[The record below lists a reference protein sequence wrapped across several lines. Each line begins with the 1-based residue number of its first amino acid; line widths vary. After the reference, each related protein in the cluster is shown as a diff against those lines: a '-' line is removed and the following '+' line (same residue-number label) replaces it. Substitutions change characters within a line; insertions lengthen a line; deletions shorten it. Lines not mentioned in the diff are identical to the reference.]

1 MRMKR
6 GLILFLSFFIGCATV
21 KRPIPEPTPKP
32 EITSELR
39 GVWVTRFDWV
49 RKDPQLMQT
58 RIKEIMVAL
67 AEEKFNAVFFQ
78 IRGAA
83 ETLYPSPHEPWSKLL
98 DAQDP
103 GFDPLELAIQ
113 QAHKHGLTFY
123 AYINL
128 LPLYAGDTPP
138 ADSSHLY
145 YKHGP
150 NVAPDSSW
158 VCFGADQKP
167 MERNEYYYLNPALPQ
182 VRTYLKKVLRHVAET
197 YDVDGLHFD
206 RIRYPGADYLFD
218 PYSLQTFRQDSL
230 KLDIDR
236 SEWARRML
244 TDLVEDV
251 VAEAWL
257 IKPYLHMSAA
267 TWGLYRT
274 DDLPGYEQFRSGYAN
289 YYQDAIDW
297 LDRGIM
303 DFIVPMIYW
312 DQPDPKPN
320 FDELWADFHS
330 RTDNYRHI
338 IPGMIAKQPWLE
350 NGELAAQIET
360 VRRNNGQGHVLF
372 SYSALE
378 KQPAFAKSVYE
389 SYLPLPDKLK
399 RTHKEQVLALHVLS
413 ATAELGNFTGYG
425 SMTLQHTDSKG
436 WASLILSQLPDTLKF
451 SLNQEPIHL
460 PTRFWRPPFRY
471 ALTSN
476 HHLTRMMPW
485 VEWRISPDDTTT
497 RSPFPLLGK
506 TDSSAIA
513 LVEDTPAHVYNTG
526 IFFKDIDLQTGA
538 NRIRTTVIGQDSQ
551 TVFYENEIVFQKPKG
566 PRKPLPLW
574 VDSTS
579 IAPSVD
585 MRLPATDRVPV
596 EFTGSRGQQGFIWVQ
611 PGNIRLE
618 MNRKD
623 YEDFSR
629 YSTDIDLAAFET
641 SSPLSYSAGLQT
653 PDSAQQL
660 IIKMDNTITKNHA
673 HTFNRV
679 MTTTDQTVL
688 SYNLG
693 PIRLGGPI
701 LAELDS
707 GVVLQSSGR
716 VGGYTRVS
724 LDQNTSGFIPSR
736 ELTTLDPKV
745 PRPGYYLRS
754 LSITPGENED
764 LVYIPY
770 SEPVPYAVFP
780 EPHLKRIR
788 IVLYGVK
795 TSSTWL
801 THRQGLQIIDHVD
814 WQQPLPE
821 TYEILVNLKSHKI
834 WGYHLEKRGQ
844 SLVLRVKTTP
854 ASLMQAD
861 SLTLQGLKIAI
872 EAGHGGSNLGAIGL
886 SGLQEK
892 KINLDLA
899 KRLEALCRQEGM
911 QVFQV
916 RPDDRDMSLTE
927 KRRLIHASDADLCV
941 SIHANAAGLS
951 RGYLGVSGTST
962 YYHNAFW
969 SPFAH
974 AVYDRLLDLELE
986 EFGVVGSFNYKV
998 IRQSERPTILVEQA
1012 FMTHALDEEK
1022 LFSASFRQ
1030 KMAQAVLEG
1039 IRNFIHSTMP

>member
-1 MRMKR
+1 MKKM
-6 GLILFLSFFIGCATV
+6 LIACLLVITSCATV
-21 KRPIPEPTPKP
+21 KLPPPEPIAEPKL
-32 EITSELR
+32 EAEMR
-39 GVWVTRFDWV
+39 GMWVTRFDWV
-49 RKDPQLMQT
+49 RKDPDAMQE
-58 RIKEIMVAL
+58 RIKTIMSSL
-67 AEEKFNAVFFQ
+67 AEQNYNAVFFQ
-78 IRGAA
+78 VRGAA
-83 ETLYPSPHEPWSKLL
+83 ETLYPSPFEPWSKLL

-113 QAHKHGLTFY
+113 QARQHGLMFY

-128 LPLYAGDTPP
+128 LPLYAGKNPP
-138 ADSSHLY
+138 SDSSHLY
-145 YKHGP
+145 YTYGP
-150 NVAPDSSW
+150 KVSPDSSW
-158 VCFGADQKP
+158 VCFGADRQP
-167 MERNEYYYLNPALPQ
+167 MQLNEYYYLNPALPQ
-182 VRTYLKKVLRHVAET
+182 VRTYLKKIIRHVAET

-206 RIRYPGADYLFD
+206 RIRYPGADYLYD

-230 KLDIDR
+230 KLDLNR

-274 DDLPGYEQFRSGYAN
+274 DDLPGYEQFRSGYAH

-320 FDELWADFHS
+320 FDELWTDFQG
-330 RTDNYRHI
+330 RTENYQHI

-350 NGELAAQIET
+350 NGELADQIET
-360 VRRNNGQGHVLF
+360 VRRNNGLGHVLF

-378 KQPAFAKSVYE
+378 KQPLFSDIVYE
-389 SYLPLPDKLK
+389 SPLPLPDNVK
-399 RTHKEQVLALHVLS
+399 RTKKDQVLALHFPS
-413 ATAELGNFTGYG
+413 ATADLSNVTGYG
-425 SMTLQHTDSKG
+425 SMTLQHTDALG
-436 WASLILSQLPDTLKF
+436 WASMIIPQLPDTLKF
-451 SLNQEPIHL
+451 SLNQEPIRL

-471 ALTSN
+471 AYTSD
-476 HHLTRMMPW
+476 HHLTRVMPW
-485 VEWRISPDDTTT
+485 VEWRIAPGESTT

-506 TDSSAIA
+506 TDSSGIA

-526 IFFKDIDLQTGA
+526 IFFKDIDLITGK

-551 TVFYENEIVFQKPKG
+551 TVFYEDEIIFLEPKE
-566 PRKPLPLW
+566 PRKALPLW
-574 VDSTS
+574 VDTTS
-579 IAPSVD
+579 IAPSID
-585 MRLPATDRVPV
+585 MELLPTDRVPV
-596 EFTGSRGQQGFIWVQ
+596 KFTGSRGQQGFILVQ

-618 MNRKD
+618 MSRKD

-629 YSTDIDLAAFET
+629 YHTDIDLAALT
-641 SSPLSYSAGLQT
+641 SSSFSYSAGLQT
-653 PDSAQQL
+653 PDSAQQV
-660 IIKMDNTITKNHA
+660 IIKMNNSIAKKPA

-679 MTTTDQTVL
+679 MTHTDQTVL

-724 LDQNTSGFIPSR
+724 LDFNTSGFISSR
-736 ELTTLDPKV
+736 ELTTLAPEV

-754 LSITPGENED
+754 LSIAPGENED
-764 LVYIPY
+764 IVYIPY

-801 THRQGLQIIDHVD
+801 THRQGLQIIDHVE

-834 WGYHLEKRGQ
+834 WGYHLDKRGR

-854 ASLMQAD
+854 ASLLQTD
-861 SLTLQGLKIAI
+861 SLTLEGLKIAI
-872 EAGHGGSNLGAIGL
+872 EAGHGGSNFGAIGL

-892 KINLDLA
+892 EINLDLA
-899 KRLEALCRQEGM
+899 KRLQALCQQQGM

-927 KRRLIHASDADLCV
+927 KRSLIQESDADLCV
-941 SIHANAAGLS
+941 SIHANAAGLA

-1030 KMAQAVLEG
+1030 KMAEAILEG
-1039 IRNFIHSTMP
+1039 IRKFVYLNK